1 MAWNSSTL
9 RDVYEA
15 RLESLSC
22 CFVLEGSGS
31 GYDPLCFCASPS
43 CLLLLLLTV
52 PPHFQ
57 YKSAPY
63 INVY

>member
-15 RLESLSC
+15 RLESYS

-31 GYDPLCFCASPS
+31 GYDHSVSVLLQVVFFC
-43 CLLLLLLTV
+43 C
-52 PPHFQ
+52 
-57 YKSAPY
+57 Y
-63 INVY
+63 